1 MALERQSLIE
11 KKLLN
16 RERLTDEDGLFLIKD
31 APLNWLGR
39 LAMEERNRRLP
50 EKEITFII
58 DSNPN
63 YTNICDTDCHFC
75 AFFRRPKDSDS
86 YTLTV
91 EQVMQK
97 IQRSVDLGVTTILLQ
112 GGHNREIP
120 FDYYLSLIRETR
132 KRFPMVTPHFFT
144 ASEIQTMAQVAGT
157 GVPEILRQLQE
168 AGQHT
173 LPGGGAEILSERVRK
188 KIAPKK
194 GGPESWLEVH
204 REAHKLGFT
213 STATMMYGH
222 VEEPED
228 IVQHWNY
235 IRDLQDQSKA
245 LKNKGGFTAFIPWS
259 FKPDNTVLE
268 RRFPRRVGPVPYLR
282 ILAASRLYL
291 DNFDHVQASW
301 FSEGKKTGQAA
312 LLFGVDDFGG
322 TLYEENVHA
331 EAGFVNVTTLR
342 ETIKL
347 IHEAGFD
354 AVQRTTRYE
363 KLKRFPRTMSDEDL
377 TIAVG
382 PEVSFRKNE
391 AVSFQLSAVSKET
404 LAEG

>member
-1 MALERQSLIE
+1 MTSALQPLIE

-16 RERLTDEDGLFLIKD
+16 GERLNDEDGLFLLKD
-31 APLNWLGR
+31 ASLNWLGR
-39 LAMEERNRRLP
+39 MAMEERSRRLP
-50 EKEITFII
+50 QKEITFII

-75 AFFRRPKDSDS
+75 AFFRRPQDKDS
-86 YTLTV
+86 YTLTID
-91 EQVMQK
+91 QVMEK
-97 IQRSVDLGVTTILLQ
+97 IDRSVKLGVTTILLQ
-112 GGHNREIP
+112 GGHNRAIP
-120 FDYYLSLIRETR
+120 FDYYLNLIRETR
-132 KRFPMVTPHFFT
+132 KRFPTVTPHFFT
-144 ASEIQTMAQVAGT
+144 ASEIQTMAQISNT
-157 GVPEILRQLQE
+157 NVPHVLAQLKE

-173 LPGGGAEILSERVRK
+173 LPGGGAEVLSARVRK
-188 KIAPKK
+188 KLAPKK
-194 GGPESWLEVH
+194 GGPEAWLEVH

-222 VEEPED
+222 IEQPED
-228 IVQHWNY
+228 VVEHWNH
-235 IRDLQDQSKA
+235 IRNLQDQSKA
-245 LKNKGGFTAFIPWS
+245 LKNGGGFTAFIPWS

-268 RRFPRRVGPVPYLR
+268 RKFPRRVGPVPYLR
-282 ILAASRLYL
+282 MLAASRLFL

-312 LLFGVDDFGG
+312 LFFGADDFGG

-342 ETIKL
+342 ETIRL

-363 KLKRFPRTMSDEDL
+363 RVKLFPRTMSQEEL
-377 TIAVG
+377 TVAVG
-382 PEVSFRKNE
+382 PEISFRKNE
-391 AVSFQLSAVSKET
+391 PVQKQSEPVPASV
-404 LAEG
+404 